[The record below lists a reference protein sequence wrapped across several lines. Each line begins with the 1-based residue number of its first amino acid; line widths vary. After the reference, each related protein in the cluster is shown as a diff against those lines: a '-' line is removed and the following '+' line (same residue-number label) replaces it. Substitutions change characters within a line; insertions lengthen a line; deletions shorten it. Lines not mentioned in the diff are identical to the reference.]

1 MAISLIPNEQK
12 LKVVIT
18 SKIKAELNRKKNG

>member
-1 MAISLIPNEQK
+1 MAISLILNEQK